1 MKVAVLGAGVVG
13 VTSAYYLAK
22 AGHEVTLIDRQAG
35 VALETS
41 FANAGE
47 ISPGYASPWAAP
59 GIPRKALTWLFM
71 EHAPLILRPQLDAAT
86 VRWLVAMLRNCTKSR
101 YALNK
106 SRMVRLADY
115 SLDCLVALRAE
126 TAIAYDQRS
135 QGTLQLF
142 RTQQQLDGVAKD
154 VAVLQ
159 ADGVAYEV
167 LDAVGC
173 RRAEPGLANTRD
185 HIAGGLRL
193 PRDETGDCF
202 MFTRALAE
210 LATQLGVKFQ
220 LETTITGVRT
230 EGGRVAAM
238 RTSAGE
244 VVADAYVVAMG
255 SYSAGLLAPLGLRL
269 PVYPVKGY
277 SITVPIAQADRAPVS
292 TVLDESYKIAI
303 TRLGDRIRVGGMA
316 EISGFTNDLHPRR
329 RRTLE
334 HSLQSLFPDAGRTR
348 DATFWSGLR
357 PMTPDGT
364 PVVGAT
370 SYGNLFLNTGHGTLG
385 WTMACGSGQVIS
397 DIVSGA
403 EPAIDTRDLGISRY
417 A

>member
-1 MKVAVLGAGVVG
+1 
-13 VTSAYYLAK
+13 
-22 AGHEVTLIDRQAG
+22 
-35 VALETS
+35 
-41 FANAGE
+41 
-47 ISPGYASPWAAP
+47 
-59 GIPRKALTWLFM
+59 
-71 EHAPLILRPQLDAAT
+71 
-86 VRWLVAMLRNCTKSR
+86 
-101 YALNK
+101 
-106 SRMVRLADY
+106 
-115 SLDCLVALRAE
+115 
-126 TAIAYDQRS
+126 
-135 QGTLQLF
+135 
-142 RTQQQLDGVAKD
+142 
-154 VAVLQ
+154 
-159 ADGVAYEV
+159 
-167 LDAVGC
+167 
-173 RRAEPGLANTRD
+173 
-185 HIAGGLRL
+185 
-193 PRDETGDCF
+193 
-202 MFTRALAE
+202 
-210 LATQLGVKFQ
+210 
-220 LETTITGVRT
+220 
-230 EGGRVAAM
+230 M

-316 EISGFTNDLHPRR
+316 EISGFTNGHPRR